1 MVQGVKAFV
10 AKPEDMH
17 LIFGTHVVGE
27 GNIASGKLS
36 SDLRTPTATCNPFP
50 TQVCFFVKRTRR
62 NSSVLIYSILH
73 CY

>member
-1 MVQGVKAFV
+1 MIQGVEVFV

-36 SDLRTPTATCNPFP
+36 SDFHTPTATCSPFP
-50 TQVCFFVKRTRR
+50 TQINEWMPLFFFSKKEKRYGLR
-62 NSSVLIYSILH
+62 
-73 CY
+73 